1 MADLK
6 SIFDKYIREG
16 ESGRSNTNE
25 LLKAIVDEIEA
36 LKSKRR

>member
-6 SIFDKYIREG
+6 AIFEKYLREG

-25 LLKAIVDEIEA
+25 LLKTIVDEIEA

>member
-6 SIFDKYIREG
+6 SIFEKYVREG

-25 LLKAIVDEIEA
+25 LLRAIVEEIES
-36 LKSKRR
+36 LKKKR